1 MSSLTSHL
9 SIHILLIMKYEETPR
24 QPTVKS
30 KRNQSGDKAS
40 RLLDF
45 LIFVPF
51 VAVLVAFVLTAAL
64 SDRPPEVIERILQ
77 DVRDSALS
85 PGLHGA
91 HPHLVRVDFPQIYL
105 EITTIRKVK
114 IVLCRFK
121 IYSLSLEIQKCIEVM
136 TYPSSDLTH

>member
-85 PGLHGA
+85 PGLH
-91 HPHLVRVDFPQIYL
+91 
-105 EITTIRKVK
+105 
-114 IVLCRFK
+114 
-121 IYSLSLEIQKCIEVM
+121 
-136 TYPSSDLTH
+136 